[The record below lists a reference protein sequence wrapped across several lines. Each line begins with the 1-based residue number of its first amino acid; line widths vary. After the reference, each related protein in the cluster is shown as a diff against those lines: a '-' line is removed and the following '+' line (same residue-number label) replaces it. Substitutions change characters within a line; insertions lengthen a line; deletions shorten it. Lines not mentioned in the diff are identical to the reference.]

1 MKQAILYI
9 HGKNGSPDEAEH
21 YKPICTGYD
30 VFGLDYHGE
39 TPYDTKDEILAFY
52 DDLSKDY
59 TRISII
65 ANSIGA
71 FFAMNALQER
81 KIFQAFLISPIV
93 DMEKLIADLMT
104 FAGVSEREL
113 EAKGEIDTAFGEKLS
128 WEYLLYVRKNPIIWN
143 VKTYILYGENDNLT
157 SYETISKF
165 AERINANLTIMKNG
179 EHWFHTDEQ
188 LAFLDDWLRSSI
200 K

>member
-9 HGKNGSPDEAEH
+9 HGKNGSHNEAEH

-52 DDLSKDY
+52 DNLSKDY
-59 TRISII
+59 SRISII

-128 WEYLLYVRKNPIIWN
+128 WKYLLYVRKNPIIWN